1 MVEKNKRY
9 EIEITGV
16 SSDGNGV
23 GTVDGFTV
31 FVPMTVTGDIC
42 DVLIVKVLTRYAI
55 GRLMGLNTPYCS
67 HRRYSSSS

>member
-42 DVLIVKVLTRYAI
+42 DVLIV
-55 GRLMGLNTPYCS
+55 
-67 HRRYSSSS
+67 